1 MVRPSLRFEKSLMRE
16 GNGIVL
22 GCDEV
27 GRGALGGPVSV
38 GVLAVDANVRRVPAG
53 LADSKLLT
61 PARRDRL
68 APKVRRWALDFA
80 VGHATATEIDAYGIM
95 RALRLAGQRALA
107 QLSVLPDIVILDGN
121 HDWLSVRPEQVDLF
135 ASEPPWPEVVVPPV
149 ITRIKG
155 DMTCAAVAGASVL
168 AKTTR
173 DALMVKMADNFPQYA
188 WHENKGYASPEHMSE
203 LERNGPCSE
212 HRRSW
217 RLPVA
222 STDGELQVEYSPAF
236 ADEMREEIA

>member
-38 GVLAVDANVRRVPAG
+38 GVLAVDASVRRVPAG

-107 QLSVLPDIVILDGN
+107 QLSVQPDIVILDGN
-121 HDWLSVRPEQVDLF
+121 HDWLSARPEQVDLF
-135 ASEPPWPEVVVPPV
+135 ATEPPWPEVVVPPV

-173 DALMVKMADNFPQYA
+173 DALMVEMAARFPQYA
-188 WHENKGYASPEHMSE
+188 WHENKGYASPEHMGE
-203 LERNGPCSE
+203 LERHGPCSE

-217 RLPVA
+217 RLPDA
-222 STDGELQVEYSPAF
+222 STGEEFDTEYPTEFSG
-236 ADEMREEIA
+236 DSCEEIA

>member
-1 MVRPSLRFEKSLMRE
+1 MVRPNLRLEKSLMRE
-16 GNGIVL
+16 GNLIVL

-38 GVLAVDANVRRVPAG
+38 GVLAVDANVRRVPPG

-68 APKVRRWALDFA
+68 APKVRNWALDFA
-80 VGHATATEIDAYGIM
+80 IGHASATEIDAYGIM
-95 RALRLAGQRALA
+95 RGLRLAGQRALT
-107 QLSVLPDIVILDGN
+107 QLSVRPDIVILDGN
-121 HDWLSVRPEQVDLF
+121 HDWLSARPEQADLF
-135 ASEPPWPEVVVPPV
+135 AAEPPWPHVVVPPV

-173 DALMVKMADNFPQYA
+173 DALMVEMADRFPQYA

-212 HRRSW
+212 HRQSW
-217 RLPVA
+217 RLPLA
-222 STDGELQVEYSPAF
+222 AADAELQAAYSPAC
-236 ADEMREEIA
+236 AEESREEIA